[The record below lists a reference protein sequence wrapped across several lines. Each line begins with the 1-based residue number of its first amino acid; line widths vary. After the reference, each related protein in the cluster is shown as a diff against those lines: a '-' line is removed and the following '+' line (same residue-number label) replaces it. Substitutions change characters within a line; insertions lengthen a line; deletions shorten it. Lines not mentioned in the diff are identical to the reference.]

1 MWCSR
6 MYQDSYRGIWVIQNS
21 TGNTNHLVCNEE
33 LCIHKHYYTHFLQLQ
48 LAVCD
53 LYRTGNKEYVLKL
66 YKDPHPRPLHAGIV
80 NMVEVLHRFMASPA
94 VTPTR
99 VE

>member
-1 MWCSR
+1 MGDTKQHWQ
-6 MYQDSYRGIWVIQNS
+6 YQPSSVQLPIVKNYVY
-21 TGNTNHLVCNEE
+21 
-33 LCIHKHYYTHFLQLQ
+33 IHKHYYTHFLQLQ

-66 YKDPHPRPLHAGIV
+66 YKDPHPRPGIV